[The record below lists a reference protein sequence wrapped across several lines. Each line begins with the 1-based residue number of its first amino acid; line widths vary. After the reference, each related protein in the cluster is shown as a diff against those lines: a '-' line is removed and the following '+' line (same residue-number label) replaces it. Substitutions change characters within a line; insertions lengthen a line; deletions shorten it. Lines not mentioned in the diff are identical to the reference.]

1 MNLPNIPLSSMTPI
15 YDDDIIPLRVHDSS
29 LNLIIVS
36 DERGML
42 FVCHYCI
49 YQPINLPVD
58 DELDSGTAEDEPKC
72 SNMINTTAQI
82 ATVHFSY
89 SVTLLHHGCI
99 IHCAIPGIPLEKA
112 KYMKPIFTMHGDHH
126 LLVYQ
131 PNIFCHLLDI
141 GLSHEPCCHIVCAPK
156 FNAQPEEHL
165 NQLVACLKWGSIAF
179 DTVTLNLISTNIPK
193 AHLIDAF
200 KTDRSIDNRKSILHY
215 FFIHSNDMEVLS
227 EVGVVTFSVD
237 TIHPQRIKD

>member
-72 SNMINTTAQI
+72 SNMINTT
-82 ATVHFSY
+82 
-89 SVTLLHHGCI
+89 
-99 IHCAIPGIPLEKA
+99 
-112 KYMKPIFTMHGDHH
+112 
-126 LLVYQ
+126 
-131 PNIFCHLLDI
+131 
-141 GLSHEPCCHIVCAPK
+141 
-156 FNAQPEEHL
+156 
-165 NQLVACLKWGSIAF
+165 LK
-179 DTVTLNLISTNIPK
+179 
-193 AHLIDAF
+193 
-200 KTDRSIDNRKSILHY
+200 
-215 FFIHSNDMEVLS
+215 
-227 EVGVVTFSVD
+227 
-237 TIHPQRIKD
+237 

>member
-1 MNLPNIPLSSMTPI
+1 MAPI
-15 YDDDIIPLRVHDSS
+15 YEDDPIPLRIHDSS
-29 LNLIIVS
+29 LNLIIVT
-36 DERGML
+36 DEMGML

-49 YQPINLPVD
+49 YQPIHLPVD
-58 DELDSGTAEDEPKC
+58 DELDSGVDDSTEKTLKSP
-72 SNMINTTAQI
+72 TTNVAGAAIQM

-126 LLVYQ
+126 MLVYQ
-131 PNIFCHLLDI
+131 SDIFCHLLDV
-141 GLSHEPCCHIVCAPK
+141 GGSHEPCCHIVCAPK
-156 FNAQPEEHL
+156 FNGHAEQQL
-165 NQLVACLKWGSIAF
+165 NQLVPCLKWGSIAF
-179 DTVTLNLISTNIPK
+179 DVCTLNLISTSIPK

-215 FFIHSNDMEVLS
+215 FLIHTSDLDVLS
-227 EVGVVTFSVD
+227 EVKFYLFKNGLLLELQIRFCV
-237 TIHPQRIKD
+237 